1 MNYNVS
7 KFYYF
12 CQDSSFLNML
22 EIKVLCRYRFTYT
35 MKLFNFV
42 ETKSLLLS
50 TSKGNNRKKVCLE
63 IRIEPV
69 WSRWRVKKRIEGSSR
84 GIDESRES
92 LVCSRQGLWIVVLW
106 YNARRRLW
114 RFANLIHVGV
124 VRGCNI
130 NRS

>member
-1 MNYNVS
+1 
-7 KFYYF
+7 
-12 CQDSSFLNML
+12 ML

-63 IRIEPV
+63 IRIELV

-92 LVCSRQGLWIVVLW
+92 LVCSRQGL
-106 YNARRRLW
+106 
-114 RFANLIHVGV
+114 
-124 VRGCNI
+124 
-130 NRS
+130 